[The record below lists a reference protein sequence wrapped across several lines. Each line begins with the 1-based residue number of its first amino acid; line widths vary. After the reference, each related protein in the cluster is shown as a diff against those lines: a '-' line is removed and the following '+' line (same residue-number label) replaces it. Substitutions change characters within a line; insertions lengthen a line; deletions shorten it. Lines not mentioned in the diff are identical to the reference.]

1 MKIKHNQLS
10 SNSKD
15 NYFIDGED
23 LNLSLDK
30 IEPQIQTEKCSFKY
44 QKTKTKDNGEE
55 IITELTYANEVNESL
70 TVWFYTLK

>member
-1 MKIKHNQLS
+1 MNIKHNQLS
-10 SNSKD
+10 SDPKG

-23 LNLSLDK
+23 LDLSLDQ
-30 IEPQIQTEKCSFKY
+30 IPTQIQTEKCSFKY

-55 IITELTYANEVNESL
+55 IITELHYINEVDESL

>member
-1 MKIKHNQLS
+1 MNIKHNQLS
-10 SNSKD
+10 SDSKG

-23 LNLSLDK
+23 LDLSLDK
-30 IEPQIQTEKCSFKY
+30 IEPQIQTEKCCFKY

-55 IITELTYANEVNESL
+55 IITEINYINEVEESL